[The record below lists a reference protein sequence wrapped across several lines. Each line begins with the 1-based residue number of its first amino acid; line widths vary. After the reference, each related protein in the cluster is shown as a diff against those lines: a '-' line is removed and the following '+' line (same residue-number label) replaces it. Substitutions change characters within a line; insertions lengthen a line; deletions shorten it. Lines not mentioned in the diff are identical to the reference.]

1 VRSRV
6 DRLEAVDRG
15 ADRVGARLWVALD
28 LTKALSDCAEAIAL
42 GAFPFEFTLSRG
54 IVGYL

>member
-1 VRSRV
+1 
-6 DRLEAVDRG
+6 
-15 ADRVGARLWVALD
+15 
-28 LTKALSDCAEAIAL
+28 LTKALSDCGEAIAL